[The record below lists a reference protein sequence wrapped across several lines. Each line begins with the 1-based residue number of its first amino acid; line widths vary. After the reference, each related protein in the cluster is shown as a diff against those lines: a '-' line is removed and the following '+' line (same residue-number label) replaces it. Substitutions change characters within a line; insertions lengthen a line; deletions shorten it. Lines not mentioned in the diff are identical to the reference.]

1 MATVTLITK
10 QAVSNTSSITFN
22 SLGAYKDIRAIMTVN
37 TNVTGNYNGVVAMR
51 FNGDSGNNYRRTFM
65 ANENANLL
73 TQGQNTG
80 LNGLLIA
87 NAISSADNPSDSR
100 CIADIYIP
108 EYGNSNKFKSMTGYS
123 WSGNYQSSHY
133 NYMWIISGQWNST
146 SAITSINFY
155 TTGGQNMVAGFISL
169 YGIS

>member
-1 MATVTLITK
+1 MATVTLISK
-10 QAVSNTSSITFN
+10 QTVSNTSSITFN

-37 TNVTGNYNGVVAMR
+37 TNVSGNYNGAVAIR
-51 FNGDSGNNYRRTFM
+51 FNSDSGDNYRRTYM
-65 ANENANLL
+65 QNENALLL
-73 TQGQNTG
+73 TMGQNTG
-80 LNGLLIA
+80 LNGLLVA
-87 NAISSADNPSDSR
+87 NGMPSAANPSDHR

-108 EYGNSNKFKSMTGYS
+108 EYGNSNRYKSMIGNS
-123 WSGNYQSSHY
+123 WSGGFNSFY

-146 SAITSINFY
+146 SAITSITFY